1 MDTRKRL
8 VPTYLARREPQMGQ
22 LITVEWRILLLA
34 PEIPLQLEG
43 AGKGGKHVRG
53 RWRDPGFNI
62 AYPLGRQMFEER
74 IFALIDQGVLPVT
87 HSDMPRGVIQAM
99 RDNIGRRCG
108 ILAVGRMHQ
117 DGSVEVT
124 LPRHA
129 PPSQATGAMRRA

>member
-8 VPTYLARREPQMGQ
+8 VPTYLARREPRMGQ
-22 LITVEWRILLLA
+22 LTTVEWRILLLA

-74 IFALIDQGVLPVT
+74 IFELIDQGMLPVT
-87 HSDMPRGVIQAM
+87 HSDMPRGLSRPCATTSGAAAGS
-99 RDNIGRRCG
+99 RPS
-108 ILAVGRMHQ
+108 VGCTRMALSRSRSRGKRHR
-117 DGSVEVT
+117 
-124 LPRHA
+124 PRQ
-129 PPSQATGAMRRA
+129 PGP